1 MSEKKYVRKRVPKQL
16 AIVDQD
22 ACTGCE
28 ACIEICPVDCIFKID
43 SDIEPQSMVGIDLD
57 VCIGCELCIRS
68 KKQKGPYD
76 IKVCPWDAIE
86 MYDSEFITEDVFEA
100 WRQENKINN

>member
-1 MSEKKYVRKRVPKQL
+1 MSEKKYIRKRVPKEL
-16 AIVDQD
+16 AIVDQH

-28 ACIEICPVDCIFKID
+28 ACIEVCPVDCIFKIE
-43 SDIEPQSMVGIDLD
+43 SDLTPQSFVAIDLD
-57 VCIGCELCIRS
+57 TCIGCELCIRA

-86 MYDSEFITEDVFEA
+86 MFPTESIPEETLEA
-100 WRQENKINN
+100 WRNV